1 MLSILYIIILV
12 PLAHF
17 SMYGVYRVR
26 MLLYKRFTQN
36 KDQNQNEKQK
46 EEATKMERI
55 KQKQRESERQSVSAN
70 SDKIDSDVMTSEVPM
85 LPHEQV

>member
-1 MLSILYIIILV
+1 
-12 PLAHF
+12 
-17 SMYGVYRVR
+17 MYGLYRVR